1 MALLLKLLV
10 YFVVGVVGD
19 WIVARYYLHLS
30 SGRRVKASVFSSAI
44 SYFDFIISLTL
55 IVNQDWLSA
64 GGFAIGTGVGTFLA
78 MCRMKKRGEQD
89 DL

>member
-1 MALLLKLLV
+1 MALLLKLLA

-19 WIVARYYLHLS
+19 WIIARYYLHLS
-30 SGRRVKASVFSSAI
+30 SGRRVKASVFSSVI

-64 GGFAIGTGVGTFLA
+64 GSFAIGTGVGTFIA
-78 MCRMKKRGEQD
+78 MRRMKKRGE
-89 DL
+89 